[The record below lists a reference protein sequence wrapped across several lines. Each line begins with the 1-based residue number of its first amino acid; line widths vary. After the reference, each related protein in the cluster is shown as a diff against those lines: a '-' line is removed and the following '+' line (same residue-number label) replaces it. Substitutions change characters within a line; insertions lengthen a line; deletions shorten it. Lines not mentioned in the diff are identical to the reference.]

1 MRDLNTIATQCYFV
15 MKVISGST
23 LELDNIS
30 LIKFFIKMKRQLTSI
45 LLFSAL
51 LMGGASTFVS
61 CTDHESDAAYEVT
74 GSIADQLNKQAQNLQ
89 NQVDAIKGILN
100 GGESG
105 KPLQEQVD
113 DLKTNL
119 GQKETELKTLIEQKN
134 NATSTELKQLIDT
147 KISNVNK
154 DIEGLKRDIATA
166 KDDIERL
173 KTQVGETEGK
183 INAAKQAAIE
193 AAKGY
198 TDEKVNAAIAKA
210 ETELGQQVAELK
222 TLIENCKTESKAYT
236 DEQIA
241 AMKEI
246 TNGLEQQ
253 QAEYAKSIQQ
263 LFALHADVMDKLNQ
277 DSILLAQ
284 VQKGQT
290 NLQTAVSELNTKLE
304 AKVDTADFNAV
315 KAQVD
320 KNKALSEANE
330 AAINSIKAQMVDF
343 VTKTELDNKASEL
356 KTAFEA
362 ADTALK
368 EKIDAEVKKLNEQLN
383 KLFNTMINM
392 LTGIELQATESPI
405 TGYENF
411 SFLGA
416 EAHILGTYYGTAT
429 VPANLGD
436 CTINKNQP
444 LIDET
449 SGENAGVVYATLNPS
464 NVDFTNCTLKIVD
477 SQGNEAPFTATVVKS
492 NRVLKYGISRAGKS
506 NLYAIKINLNKEN
519 LDAAKTW
526 TSSDAAA
533 LKDVAKNVLD
543 KLRQPSTTRL
553 NIGDAATTIAK
564 TFNNRLTAYA
574 LQAEQD
580 YYDANNVKHTR
591 TITSKLSLAA
601 TAIKPVSYNF
611 LKDNAT
617 LKNLDLPSFPT
628 IQSKLNFN
636 DYKFNWTPIAGMG
649 TVKTSVTLKGMP
661 DLDNIKV
668 TINGEVKAPEVNVD
682 KATIKFGQTT
692 LYGTV
697 DENGKVTVNLG
708 DLEKN
713 TTADVKVSIDNIKIN
728 PDDVKVTLDTS
739 AKKDMT
745 YDVEIPMDEFN
756 KIIDNINSQVG
767 NMIGN
772 VNGIVDKVQNY
783 AEIIDGRYIAG
794 INKFIQK
801 FENLLRKSNSLLQ
814 PAMFYVTSNGSW
826 NQLAREKEGAS
837 YLKLQGGKA
846 STVFV
851 ASSYSGEILAPA
863 YKKYVHV
870 TDAPKGAHVTGANLD
885 KVIDG
890 NLHKIGFEAD
900 KEGTYEITYE
910 AVDYSGV
917 KAAKKKFY
925 VKVVK

>member
-1 MRDLNTIATQCYFV
+1 
-15 MKVISGST
+15 
-23 LELDNIS
+23 
-30 LIKFFIKMKRQLTSI
+30 MKRQLTSI

-74 GSIADQLNKQAQNLQ
+74 GSIADQLNKQAADLQ
-89 NQVDAIKGILN
+89 TQINAIKGILN

-105 KPLQEQVD
+105 KPLQQQVD
-113 DLKTNL
+113 DLKTDL

-134 NATSTELKQLIDT
+134 TATSTELKQLIDT
-147 KISNVNK
+147 KISNVNA

-166 KDDIERL
+166 KADIERL

-183 INAAKQAAIE
+183 IAAAKQAAIE

-198 TDEKVNAAIAKA
+198 TDEKVNAAVAKA
-210 ETELGQQVAELK
+210 ETDLSQAVAELK
-222 TLIENCKTESKAYT
+222 TLIDNCKTESKAYT

-246 TNGLEQQ
+246 TNGLEEQ

-284 VQKGQT
+284 VQNEQT
-290 NLQTAVSELNTKLE
+290 DLKTAVSELNTKLD

-320 KNKALSEANE
+320 KNKALSEANK
-330 AAINSIKAQMVDF
+330 AAIDSIKAQMVDF

-356 KTAFEA
+356 KNAFEA

-383 KLFNTMINM
+383 KLFDKMMSM

-416 EAHILGTYYGTAT
+416 EAHILGTYYGTSASLET
-429 VPANLGD
+429 LGD
-436 CTINKNQP
+436 YTVRKNET

-464 NVDFTNCTLKIVD
+464 NVDFTGCTLKVVD

-492 NRVLKYGISRAGKS
+492 NRVLKYGISRAGNS

-519 LDAAKTW
+519 LEAAKTW

-574 LQAEQD
+574 LQAEQE
-580 YYDANNVKHTR
+580 YTDANGEVKTR

-601 TAIKPVSYNF
+601 TAIKPISYNF

-628 IQSKLNFN
+628 LQSKINFN
-636 DYKFNWTPIAGMG
+636 DYKFNWTPIDSMQSM
-649 TVKTSVTLKGMP
+649 KTSVTLKNMP
-661 DLDNIKV
+661 NLNSIKIDGEIVVPTPTVDANVYLVGNQKITAEVKDNKVVLDLSKLQYKSEV
-668 TINGEVKAPEVNVD
+668 TIGDINVKTDSLKIVYD
-682 KATIKFGQTT
+682 KEDQK
-692 LYGTV
+692 
-697 DENGKVTVNLG
+697 
-708 DLEKN
+708 
-713 TTADVKVSIDNIKIN
+713 
-728 PDDVKVTLDTS
+728 
-739 AKKDMT
+739 
-745 YDVEIPMDEFN
+745 YDVEIPMTEFN
-756 KIIDNINSQVG
+756 KIIANINSQVG

-870 TDAPKGAHVTGANLD
+870 KCLDGDGKATGTNLN

-890 NLHKIGFEAD
+890 NLHKIGFEAT
-900 KEGTYEITYE
+900 KPGTYEITYE

-917 KAAKKKFY
+917 KVAKNFY

>member
-1 MRDLNTIATQCYFV
+1 
-15 MKVISGST
+15 
-23 LELDNIS
+23 
-30 LIKFFIKMKRQLTSI
+30 MKRQLTSI

-74 GSIADQLNKQAQNLQ
+74 GSIADQLNKQAADLQ
-89 NQVDAIKGILN
+89 TQINAIKGILN

-105 KPLQEQVD
+105 KPLQQQVD
-113 DLKTNL
+113 DLKTDL

-134 NATSTELKQLIDT
+134 TATSTELKQLIDT
-147 KISNVNK
+147 KISNVNA

-166 KDDIERL
+166 KADIERL

-183 INAAKQAAIE
+183 IAAAKQAAIE

-198 TDEKVNAAIAKA
+198 TDEKVNAAVAKA
-210 ETELGQQVAELK
+210 ETDLSQAVAELK
-222 TLIENCKTESKAYT
+222 TLIDNCKTESKAYT

-246 TNGLEQQ
+246 TNGLEEQ

-284 VQKGQT
+284 VQNEQT
-290 NLQTAVSELNTKLE
+290 DLKTAVSELNTKLD
-304 AKVDTADFNAV
+304 AKVDTADFKAV

-320 KNKALSEANE
+320 KNKALSEANK
-330 AAINSIKAQMVDF
+330 AAIDSIKAQMVDF

-356 KTAFEA
+356 KNAFEA

-383 KLFNTMINM
+383 KLFDKMMSM

-416 EAHILGTYYGTAT
+416 EAHILGTYYGTSASLET
-429 VPANLGD
+429 LGD
-436 CTINKNQP
+436 YTVRKNET

-464 NVDFTNCTLKIVD
+464 NVDFTGCTLKVVD

-492 NRVLKYGISRAGKS
+492 NRVLKYGISRAGNS

-519 LDAAKTW
+519 LEAAKTW
-526 TSSDAAA
+526 TSSDASA

-580 YYDANNVKHTR
+580 YIDANNVKQTR

-601 TAIKPVSYNF
+601 TAIKPISYNF
-611 LKDNAT
+611 LKDNQT

-628 IQSKLNFN
+628 LQSKINFN
-636 DYKFNWTPIAGMG
+636 DYKFNWTPIDSMQSM
-649 TVKTSVTLKGMP
+649 KTSVTLKNMP
-661 DLDNIKV
+661 NLNSIKIDGEIVVPQPTVDANVYLVGNQKITAEVKDNKVVLDLSKLQYKSDVTIGDIKV
-668 TINGEVKAPEVNVD
+668 KTDSLKIVYD
-682 KATIKFGQTT
+682 KEDQK
-692 LYGTV
+692 
-697 DENGKVTVNLG
+697 
-708 DLEKN
+708 
-713 TTADVKVSIDNIKIN
+713 
-728 PDDVKVTLDTS
+728 
-739 AKKDMT
+739 
-745 YDVEIPMDEFN
+745 YDVEIPMTEFN
-756 KIIDNINSQVG
+756 KIIANINSQVG
-767 NMIGN
+767 NMVGN
-772 VNGIVDKVQNY
+772 VNNIVDKVKNY
-783 AEIIDGRYIAG
+783 ADILDGQYIAG

-870 TDAPKGAHVTGANLD
+870 EGPTGAHVTGVNLN
-885 KVIDG
+885 KVING
-890 NLHKIGFEAD
+890 NLHKIGFETD
-900 KEGTYEITYE
+900 KEGVYTITYE

-917 KAAKKKFY
+917 KVAKTFY

>member
-1 MRDLNTIATQCYFV
+1 
-15 MKVISGST
+15 
-23 LELDNIS
+23 
-30 LIKFFIKMKRQLTSI
+30 MKRQLTSI

-89 NQVDAIKGILN
+89 NEINRIDGILGTN
-100 GGESG
+100 GTGTPDPKSLQGQVNTLKSDLATKES
-105 KPLQEQVD
+105 
-113 DLKTNL
+113 
-119 GQKETELKTLIEQKN
+119 ELKGLIQQAE
-134 NATSTELKQLIDT
+134 NATGS
-147 KISNVNK
+147 
-154 DIEGLKRDIATA
+154 
-166 KDDIERL
+166 L
-173 KTQVGETEGK
+173 KTQLEAQIVNVKNDITRLEGRIATTEADIKALKIRMDDAETAIGE
-183 INAAKQAAIE
+183 AKQAAIDAE
-193 AAKGY
+193 TNAKNY
-198 TDEKVNAAIAKA
+198 TDQQIATAIANATTNINAALQGLESQIEACKTGCKTYTDTKFNECDAKIEA
-210 ETELGQQVAELK
+210 KYTELKDICDGLDDQMAQYASMFSQL
-222 TLIENCKTESKAYT
+222 Y
-236 DEQIA
+236 
-241 AMKEI
+241 AMHSEI
-246 TNGLEQQ
+246 D
-253 QAEYAKSIQQ
+253 A
-263 LFALHADVMDKLNQ
+263 KLNQ
-277 DSILLAQ
+277 DSILLAG
-284 VQKGQT
+284 VQTEQT
-290 NLQTAVSELNTKLE
+290 RLNVAVNELNTKLD
-304 AKVDTADFNAV
+304 AKVDTANFNAV
-315 KAQVD
+315 KAQVEA
-320 KNKALSEANE
+320 NKALSEANKAE
-330 AAINSIKAQMVDF
+330 IDAIKTKMVDF
-343 VTKTELDNKASEL
+343 VSKTELDNKANQL
-356 KTAFEA
+356 EA
-362 ADTALK
+362 AFKAADATLK
-368 EKIDAEVKKLNEQLN
+368 SEIQAEITKINEQLN

-416 EAHILGTYYGTAT
+416 EAHILGTYYGTSASLES
-429 VPANLGD
+429 LGD
-436 CTINKNQP
+436 YTVRKNET

-477 SQGNEAPFTATVVKS
+477 SQGNEAPFTATAVKS
-492 NRVLKYGISRAGKS
+492 NRVLKYGISRAGNS

-519 LDAAKTW
+519 LEAAKTW
-526 TSSDAAA
+526 TSSDASA

-574 LQAEQD
+574 LQAEQE
-580 YYDANNVKHTR
+580 YTDANGEVKTR

-601 TAIKPVSYNF
+601 TAIKPISYNF
-611 LKDNAT
+611 LSDNKT

-628 IQSKLNFN
+628 LQSKIKFN

-649 TVKTSVTLKGMP
+649 DMKTSVTLKGMP
-661 DLDNIKV
+661 DLDSIKV
-668 TINGEVKAPEVNVD
+668 SINGEVKAPKVN
-682 KATIKFGQTT
+682 ATLGTLTFGETT
-692 LYGTV
+692 LHGTA
-697 DENGKVTVNLG
+697 DANGNVTVNLG
-708 DLEKN
+708 DLGKN
-713 TTADVKVSIDNIKIN
+713 TSADVDVKIGNIKIN
-728 PDDVKVTLDTS
+728 PEDVKVTLDTS
-739 AKKDMT
+739 AKKDAT
-745 YDVEIPMDEFN
+745 YEVEIPMDDFN
-756 KIIDNINSQVG
+756 KIIDDINRQVG

-783 AEIIDGRYIAG
+783 ADIIDGKYIAG
-794 INKFIQK
+794 INNFIQK

-870 TDAPKGAHVTGANLD
+870 EGPTGAHVTGVNLN
-885 KVIDG
+885 KVING
-890 NLHKIGFEAD
+890 NLHKIGFETD
-900 KEGTYEITYE
+900 KEGVYTITYE

-917 KAAKKKFY
+917 KVAKTFY

>member
-61 CTDHESDAAYEVT
+61 CTDHESDAAYEVS
-74 GSIADQLNKQAQNLQ
+74 GSIADQLKNHATEFQGYINTLKGNVTQLQ
-89 NQVDAIKGILN
+89 KDL
-100 GGESG
+100 
-105 KPLQEQVD
+105 D
-113 DLKTNL
+113 DLKKETTDPTGAVQTQISKLQTNVSTLETKLKTAQTAITAAQTTADKALAAAQQAATNANAYTDAEITKLKNELVQADADLAEQISAVRTLAVNNQTAINELTNKVKTNTQNIAANGQRIGELATLLDNLETNCSQMITNL
-119 GQKETELKTLIEQKN
+119 FNLYNDLDSRLALDEEALELVKTGQITLQ
-134 NATSTELKQLIDT
+134 
-147 KISNVNK
+147 
-154 DIEGLKRDIATA
+154 
-166 KDDIERL
+166 
-173 KTQVGETEGK
+173 
-183 INAAKQAAIE
+183 QAV
-193 AAKGY
+193 
-198 TDEKVNAAIAKA
+198 DNLN
-210 ETELGQQVAELK
+210 TELGNKVNK
-222 TLIENCKTESKAYT
+222 T
-236 DEQIA
+236 
-241 AMKEI
+241 
-246 TNGLEQQ
+246 
-253 QAEYAKSIQQ
+253 
-263 LFALHADVMDKLNQ
+263 
-277 DSILLAQ
+277 
-284 VQKGQT
+284 
-290 NLQTAVSELNTKLE
+290 
-304 AKVDTADFNAV
+304 DFEAV
-315 KAQVD
+315 KAQVE
-320 KNKALSEANE
+320 KNRDDIKDIKANV
-330 AAINSIKAQMVDF
+330 NSIK
-343 VTKTELDNKASEL
+343 TELAKKVSQQDFDVLNGKVSDLETAY
-356 KTAFEA
+356 KTADQELEA
-362 ADTALK
+362 RVQAQ
-368 EKIDAEVKKLNEQLN
+368 IDSINIKLNQ
-383 KLFNTMINM
+383 LFNKMMNM

-416 EAHILGTYYGTAT
+416 EAHILGTYYGTSAT
-429 VPANLGD
+429 RADLGD
-436 CTINKNQP
+436 NTIYMNQL

-464 NVDFTNCTLKIVD
+464 NVDFTDCTLKVVD

-506 NLYAIKINLNKEN
+506 NLYAVKINLNKEN

-553 NIGDAATTIAK
+553 NIGDAATTIAR

-574 LQAEQD
+574 LQAEQK
-580 YYDANNVKHTR
+580 YTDANGKEQTR

-601 TAIKPVSYNF
+601 TAIKPISYNF

-628 IQSKLNFN
+628 IQSKINFN
-636 DYKFNWTPIAGMG
+636 EYKFNWTPVGSGKDSICTSITLSGMPNLDAIEING
-649 TVKTSVTLKGMP
+649 SILVPEVKPNITIKTKDGKTELKGTIDP
-661 DLDNIKV
+661 TTGDYIFNLDQLKADAKISIGNIPVNKDNFTVTVPKNGTYKPTV
-668 TINGEVKAPEVNVD
+668 TIPMTAFEDIFKDVN
-682 KATIKFGQTT
+682 T
-692 LYGTV
+692 
-697 DENGKVTVNLG
+697 
-708 DLEKN
+708 
-713 TTADVKVSIDNIKIN
+713 
-728 PDDVKVTLDTS
+728 
-739 AKKDMT
+739 
-745 YDVEIPMDEFN
+745 
-756 KIIDNINSQVG
+756 QVG

-814 PAMFYVTSNGSW
+814 PAMFYVASNGNW
-826 NQLAREKEGAS
+826 NQLAREGVGAS
-837 YLKLQGGKA
+837 YLKLEGGKA
-846 STVFV
+846 STIFV
-851 ASSYSGEILAPA
+851 ASSYTGEILAPA

-870 TDAPKGAHVTGANLD
+870 TDTPKGAHVYGTNLN

-917 KAAKKKFY
+917 KVAKKFY

>member
-74 GSIADQLNKQAQNLQ
+74 GSIADQLKNHATEFQGYINT
-89 NQVDAIKGILN
+89 LN
-100 GGESG
+100 GNVTQ
-105 KPLQEQVD
+105 LQK
-113 DLKTNL
+113 DLEKL
-119 GQKETELKTLIEQKN
+119 KKETTDPTGAVQTQISKLQTNISTL
-134 NATSTELKQLIDT
+134 
-147 KISNVNK
+147 
-154 DIEGLKRDIATA
+154 
-166 KDDIERL
+166 
-173 KTQVGETEGK
+173 
-183 INAAKQAAIE
+183 
-193 AAKGY
+193 
-198 TDEKVNAAIAKA
+198 
-210 ETELGQQVAELK
+210 ETELGTAQTAITAAQTTADKALAAAQQAA
-222 TLIENCKTESKAYT
+222 TNANAYT
-236 DEQIA
+236 DAEITKLKNELVQADANLTQEISAVRTLAESNKTAIDNLTTQVNKNTQDISTNVQNIA
-241 AMKEI
+241 ANGQRIDELATLLDNLETNCSQMI
-246 TNGLEQQ
+246 TN
-253 QAEYAKSIQQ
+253 
-263 LFALHADVMDKLNQ
+263 LFNLYNDLDSRLALDEEALDLVKQGQITLNE
-277 DSILLAQ
+277 
-284 VQKGQT
+284 
-290 NLQTAVSELNTKLE
+290 AVESLNTKLD
-304 AKVDTADFNAV
+304 AKVDTADFEAV

-320 KNKALSEANE
+320 KNKEA
-330 AAINSIKAQMVDF
+330 IKGIKANVDSI
-343 VTKTELDNKASEL
+343 KTELAKKVSQEDFDVLNGKVSDMDAAYKKADQEL
-356 KTAFEA
+356 EA
-362 ADTALK
+362 RVQAQ
-368 EKIDAEVKKLNEQLN
+368 IDSINIKLNQLFD
-383 KLFNTMINM
+383 KMMNM

-416 EAHILGTYYGTAT
+416 EAHILGTYYGSTAAA
-429 VPANLGD
+429 VKLGNEEIADAN
-436 CTINKNQP
+436 QV

-449 SGENAGVVYATLNPS
+449 SGENAGVIYATLNPS
-464 NVDFTNCTLKIVD
+464 NVDFTGCTLKVVD

-519 LDAAKTW
+519 LEAAKTW

-574 LQAEQD
+574 LQAEQT
-580 YYDANNVKHTR
+580 YTDANGKEQTR
-591 TITSKLSLAA
+591 TITSKMSLAA

-611 LKDNAT
+611 LKDNQT

-628 IQSKLNFN
+628 LQSKINFN
-636 DYKFNWTPIAGMG
+636 DYKFNWTPIEGMG

-661 DLDNIKV
+661 DLDSIKV
-668 TINGEVKAPEVNVD
+668 SIDGEVKAPTVD
-682 KATIKFGQTT
+682 VKNGTISFGQKT
-692 LYGTV
+692 LTGELGK
-697 DENGKVTVNLG
+697 DGKVTFDLSE
-708 DLEKN
+708 LEKN
-713 TTADVKVSIDNIKIN
+713 TTAKVDVAIGNIKID
-728 PDDVKVTLDTS
+728 PKDLKVTLDTS
-739 AKKDMT
+739 KTKDAT

-756 KIIDNINSQVG
+756 KIIANINSQVG

-783 AEIIDGRYIAG
+783 ADIIDGKYIAG

-826 NQLAREKEGAS
+826 NQLARESEGAS

-851 ASSYSGEILAPA
+851 ASSYTGEILAPA

-870 TDAPKGAHVTGANLD
+870 TKAPEGAHVTGVNLK

-917 KAAKKKFY
+917 KAAKKTFY